1 MSVEKHDGT
10 PAGAHAVLD
19 HPQVAVDL
27 PPTADGG
34 SFTAWQAHLSFAC
47 RTTLTDPADAPAF
60 NATAEMYFLRH
71 FILLQS
77 SASHPHLM
85 TRSGEDVARSGVD
98 LLQVCLLLEG
108 HYEGHCGGQPYRA
121 QAGDIS
127 FIDYGQPFEFEA
139 SAFKMIALL
148 VPRSALP
155 QHLAQRQL
163 HGVVVDPQRPA
174 ARLLS
179 RFMRESYAAVRTLT
193 QAEAFSTAAAMLELA
208 DGLSHNQH
216 RARSRLRPADLDLFS
231 RAQAII
237 ELRLDD
243 DELSVNTLPQ
253 LLHTSR
259 AALYS
264 VFVPHGGVQAYI
276 RERRLQR
283 CYEIIKSNDRAN
295 ETIGAIAFS
304 LGFRS
309 EAHFSR
315 TFKER
320 FGLSPRHLRQASR
333 DQGGNVSPSTAS
345 GVAPNVIQ
353 MLGR

>member
-1 MSVEKHDGT
+1 MSAEKLDGR
-10 PAGAHAVLD
+10 PADAVLD

-27 PPTADGG
+27 PPTPDGG

-47 RTTLTDPADAPAF
+47 RTTLRDMADAPAF
-60 NATAEMYFLRH
+60 SATAEMYFLRH

-85 TRSGEDVARSGVD
+85 MRSGEDIARSGVD
-98 LLQVCLLLEG
+98 LLQICVLLEG

-121 QAGDIS
+121 RAGDIS

-155 QHLAQRQL
+155 PSLAERPL
-163 HGVVVDPQRPA
+163 HGLVPDPQRPA
-174 ARLLS
+174 TRLLS
-179 RFMRESYAAVRTLT
+179 QFMRESYATIRKLT
-193 QAEAFSTAAAMLELA
+193 QAEAFSAAAAILELA
-208 DGLSHNQH
+208 DGLSHIQH
-216 RARSRLRPADLDLFS
+216 GARAQSRPSDLDLFS
-231 RAQAII
+231 RAQAAI
-237 ELRLDD
+237 ERRLDD
-243 DELSVNTLPQ
+243 DELSANSLPQ
-253 LLHTSR
+253 LLHVSR
-259 AALYS
+259 AALYN

-283 CYEIIKSNDRAN
+283 CYEILKTNDRAN

-333 DQGGNVSPSTAS
+333 DQGGNVSPSTAI
-345 GVAPNVIQ
+345 GIAPNVIQ